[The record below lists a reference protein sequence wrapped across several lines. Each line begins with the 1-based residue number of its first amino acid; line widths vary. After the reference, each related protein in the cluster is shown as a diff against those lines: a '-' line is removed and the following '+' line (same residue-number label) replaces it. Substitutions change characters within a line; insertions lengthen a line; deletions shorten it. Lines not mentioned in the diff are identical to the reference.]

1 MPACNPNVRFC
12 RVNECHRIRF
22 LACPSAE
29 VPKFAPDPEN
39 SFNFGR
45 RIRKEVSEVVDLI
58 SAVHPE
64 HLRYLPALLTD
75 NP

>member
-1 MPACNPNVRFC
+1 MSPDPVPDVPFC
-12 RVNECHRIRF
+12 RG
-22 LACPSAE
+22 A
-29 VPKFAPDPEN
+29 KFAPDPEN

-64 HLRYLPALLTD
+64 HLRYLGALLTD